1 MSEIIEKKAQVFDL
15 LKRRELLVGE
25 VKGIEAEVNRL
36 ATEIAELET
45 ECSEG

>member
-1 MSEIIEKKAQVFDL
+1 MSGIIQKKAQVFDL

-36 ATEIAELET
+36 VAEIAELET
-45 ECSEG
+45 ESSEG